1 LLSLKGIKAGAKGLK
16 AGAEALAPAA
26 ADVIESGLRKTGIIA
41 DIVPFTAKGKLS
53 DITNNITEL
62 STGGVEPKSILD
74 AEKALSN
81 GDRVFAFA
89 EMDEMP
95 MLIRNVG
102 DLKAYTPDQLLVL
115 PAKQQTQTAAQVT
128 TATTDK
134 VGKVK
139 KGKAAEVNMAIYDE
153 PIPVQPSVKTL
164 SGSFDNALSSYL
176 SLPPDQQAVKSR
188 EANTALAKWLG
199 VGKDGKTRAL
209 LGKNQK
215 LLKTETGVK
224 GEEAVTLPD
233 GRGVENS
240 GLALSPAFKE
250 GKFTTCPN
258 SASCAEDCLGKTSG
272 GYFQFGGGKDLTK
285 MIGPRLESFRR
296 TQAFMRDPEN
306 FAIKLHNEISAMKFI
321 AAQNGN
327 HLALRLNVLSDINP
341 RVHEQLIK
349 AHPDVTF
356 YDYTKNN
363 TNPIAPN
370 HHYTYSSTGVSQN
383 VNGVEVVNSN
393 QNWKQMRRRLDEGK
407 NVAMAFSHKSLLPET
422 ILDEET
428 GKVYKVINGDAHDF
442 RPMDAVPAGMDG
454 VIVGLKNKAT
464 TRAATGAA
472 KDSKGFFVNY
482 DPEIPMV
489 KGKRARDESGNLMIQ
504 NTQVKIAK
512 QGTGQITMTNDYTP
526 IKEQK

>member
-1 LLSLKGIKAGAKGLK
+1 
-16 AGAEALAPAA
+16 
-26 ADVIESGLRKTGIIA
+26 
-41 DIVPFTAKGKLS
+41 
-53 DITNNITEL
+53 
-62 STGGVEPKSILD
+62 
-74 AEKALSN
+74 
-81 GDRVFAFA
+81 
-89 EMDEMP
+89 MP

-115 PAKQQTQTAAQVT
+115 PAKQQAQTAAQVA
-128 TATTDK
+128 TAATDK

-139 KGKAAEVNMAIYDE
+139 KGKAAEINMAIYDE
-153 PIPVQPSVKTL
+153 PIPVQPSIKTL

-176 SLPPDQQAVKSR
+176 ALSPAEQAVKSR
-188 EANTALAKWLG
+188 QANAALAKWLG
-199 VGKDGKTRAL
+199 LDKDGKTKSL
-209 LGKNQK
+209 FGKNEK
-215 LLKTETGVK
+215 LKKTETGVN
-224 GEEAVTLPD
+224 GEEAITLPD

-240 GLALSPAFKE
+240 GLSLSPAFKE

-258 SASCAEDCLGKTSG
+258 SASCVKECLGKTSG
-272 GYFQFGGGKDLTK
+272 GYFQYGGGKDLEK
-285 MIGPRLESFRR
+285 MIGPRFETFRR

-327 HLALRLNVLSDINP
+327 HLAIRLNMLSDINP

-383 VNGVEVVNSN
+383 VNGTEVVNAN

-407 NVAMAFSHKSLLPET
+407 NVSMVFSHKKVLPQT
-422 ILDEET
+422 VFDEET
-428 GKVYKVINGDAHDF
+428 GKTYKVINGDSHDF

-454 VIVGLKNKAT
+454 VIVGLKNKAI
-464 TRAATGAA
+464 TRPQQTA
-472 KDSKGFFVNY
+472 SVESEGFFVNY
-482 DPEIPMV
+482 DPQIPKA
-489 KGKRARDESGNLMIQ
+489 KGKLAKDESGNLMIK
-504 NTQVKIAK
+504 NTEVRISK
-512 QGTGQITMTNDYTP
+512 QSTGQITMTNDYTP
-526 IKEQK
+526 VKEQK